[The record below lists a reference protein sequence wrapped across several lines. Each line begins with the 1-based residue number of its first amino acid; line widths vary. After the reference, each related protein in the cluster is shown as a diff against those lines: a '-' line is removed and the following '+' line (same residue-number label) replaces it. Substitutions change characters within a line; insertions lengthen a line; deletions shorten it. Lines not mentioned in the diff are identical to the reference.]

1 MPITSIWYKIYN
13 LFFIIIFLTMTTQ
26 LYSQEIVKENKTKEK
41 YVNRLAKESSPYL
54 LQHKNNPVDWYPWGR
69 EAFDKAKELDLPIFL
84 SIGYSTCHWCHVM
97 EHESFEDERV
107 AQLLN
112 ENYISIKVD
121 REERPEIDHVY
132 MSVCQAMT
140 GRGGWPLTIIMT
152 PSKEPFFA
160 GTYFSKTG
168 RFGRP
173 GMLELLPSISDA
185 WKNKREE
192 LILSSKKVNS
202 FLIKSN
208 KKEIGGNL
216 DQTILENAYA
226 QFVSKYDKINGGFG
240 TQPKFPSAHNLIYL
254 LRYHHMNR
262 DKTSLMMVET
272 TLQKMRLGGIFDHIG
287 YGFHRYSTDKEWLVP
302 HFEKMLYDQAMLT
315 IAYTEAFQ
323 ITGNQLY
330 QNIAEE
336 ILTYVSRDM
345 TDKRGG
351 FYSAEDADSEDEE
364 GLFYFWTIKELKEI
378 MSEDNLSFLKEHYNL
393 DSSGNFKDEATG
405 QFTGNNI
412 LHLKD
417 SINYKIKNKEINQT
431 LFQIRDK
438 RVHPLKDDKILT
450 DWNGLMIVAYA
461 KAGIAFNNESFIKA
475 AEKSSQFILNN
486 LKDTNGRLIKRYRNG
501 VSGLDAHLDDYAFI
515 IWGLLELYEATFKTS
530 YLSEA
535 IELNKIMIEE
545 FWSDDGGFYL
555 GSDKSEQLIV
565 RAITGYDGAI
575 PSGNSIAAYNLLK
588 FTRLTG
594 DVKFAKM
601 AEQIFKVFSN
611 EIENSPTGYTSIL
624 SAFMF
629 ELSKPKEI
637 VVVGS
642 SSSLET
648 QSALNILRSKYIPN
662 KVILFKDTDD
672 KLQSLTSV
680 AKWTSSHKMINKK
693 TTYYICE
700 DFSCK
705 LPTTDIGKALKLIN
719 E

>member
-1 MPITSIWYKIYN
+1 
-13 LFFIIIFLTMTTQ
+13 
-26 LYSQEIVKENKTKEK
+26 
-41 YVNRLAKESSPYL
+41 
-54 LQHKNNPVDWYPWGR
+54 
-69 EAFDKAKELDLPIFL
+69 
-84 SIGYSTCHWCHVM
+84 
-97 EHESFEDERV
+97 
-107 AQLLN
+107 
-112 ENYISIKVD
+112 
-121 REERPEIDHVY
+121 
-132 MSVCQAMT
+132 
-140 GRGGWPLTIIMT
+140 
-152 PSKEPFFA
+152 
-160 GTYFSKTG
+160 
-168 RFGRP
+168 
-173 GMLELLPSISDA
+173 
-185 WKNKREE
+185 
-192 LILSSKKVNS
+192 
-202 FLIKSN
+202 
-208 KKEIGGNL
+208 
-216 DQTILENAYA
+216 
-226 QFVSKYDKINGGFG
+226 
-240 TQPKFPSAHNLIYL
+240 
-254 LRYHHMNR
+254 
-262 DKTSLMMVET
+262 
-272 TLQKMRLGGIFDHIG
+272 
-287 YGFHRYSTDKEWLVP
+287 
-302 HFEKMLYDQAMLT
+302 
-315 IAYTEAFQ
+315 
-323 ITGNQLY
+323 
-330 QNIAEE
+330 
-336 ILTYVSRDM
+336 
-345 TDKRGG
+345 
-351 FYSAEDADSEDEE
+351 
-364 GLFYFWTIKELKEI
+364 
-378 MSEDNLSFLKEHYNL
+378 
-393 DSSGNFKDEATG
+393 
-405 QFTGNNI
+405 
-412 LHLKD
+412 
-417 SINYKIKNKEINQT
+417 
-431 LFQIRDK
+431 
-438 RVHPLKDDKILT
+438 HPLKDDKILT

-565 RAITGYDGAI
+565 RALTGYDGAI

-588 FTRLTG
+588 LTRLTG
-594 DVKFAKM
+594 EVKFAKM